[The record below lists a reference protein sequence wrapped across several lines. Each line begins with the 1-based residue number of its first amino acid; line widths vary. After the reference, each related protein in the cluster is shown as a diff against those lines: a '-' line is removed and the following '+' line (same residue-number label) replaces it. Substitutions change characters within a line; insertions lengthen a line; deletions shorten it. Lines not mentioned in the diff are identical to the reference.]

1 MKTKIIC
8 SLFALFL
15 LQGVVRSQ
23 TIDELYAIAA
33 DSNREV
39 RASFEEFQSS
49 MQRAAQV
56 SGLSDP
62 VLSFGY
68 FIQPVETRVGPQSA
82 KIGLTQMFP
91 WFGTLKSQENSASS
105 FAEAKY
111 QTFLDKQKF
120 LFVEIAESYYPLLE
134 LQEQIKLQEENLKIL
149 KSYLAIAKSSYS
161 NGKSSMVDIL
171 RVEIEIE
178 NAKTD
183 LLLLEEEIEP
193 YRVRLSNILNW
204 PNDTLY
210 TINEKFEEIAL
221 SKELAEKP
229 LFNEHPTVLALKQ
242 QMESAKHQEQA
253 AKKQGAPKIG
263 VGLDYIFIDKSNS
276 INSSDNGKDAIMP
289 MVSVSIPLYRK
300 KYKAAILE
308 ANHKQKALAYHIEN
322 KENDLSSK
330 YSLYW
335 YQLTNAYEKHAL
347 YEQQLKLTQQAI
359 NLTLNE
365 YSNSGKDYEE
375 LLRLQQK
382 LLKYKEGQLVQM
394 REYSLAK
401 TKLNYL
407 QSK

>member
-263 VGLDYIFIDKSNS
+263 VGLDYIFIDKSN
-276 INSSDNGKDAIMP
+276 
-289 MVSVSIPLYRK
+289 
-300 KYKAAILE
+300 
-308 ANHKQKALAYHIEN
+308 
-322 KENDLSSK
+322 
-330 YSLYW
+330 
-335 YQLTNAYEKHAL
+335 
-347 YEQQLKLTQQAI
+347 
-359 NLTLNE
+359 
-365 YSNSGKDYEE
+365 
-375 LLRLQQK
+375 
-382 LLKYKEGQLVQM
+382 
-394 REYSLAK
+394 
-401 TKLNYL
+401 
-407 QSK
+407 